1 MAYTVNQSTTGV
13 QGAGDPLVYVV
24 RDTTNTGEP
33 KYRYVCQVTVNSQVV
48 IKLKQLPNNNNAA
61 VFNVQSIA
69 QAYVQQDEDPY
80 QLGLLNLEGNLATN
94 IVYARNT
101 EALNTVTLRFGYE
114 YAATVN
120 DAPVE
125 TLLPATD
132 TEVRVVNGYFSEAV
146 DVVPLPSNIA
156 AGYGMDGNG
165 LFLSDCVQYGAEY
178 VYPVADRN
186 DIRSYAALAFLN
198 GDDVN
203 SAGSDY
209 LHVTYY
215 NGSTQLATGYLQ
227 NNTTNGGWTPTTGG
241 TDEQS
246 LLYVGIGP
254 MNLQTQTINASLK
267 PSLYTTWTHYFVQFA
282 STTIL
287 SGNETS
293 TRYKFVRTDCG
304 KYWDTGHAY
313 TLHWWN
319 SKGGVDSLPC
329 AGMSEESQQM
339 EKKSFRTSGG
349 NSFNANGTSTTY
361 EKRGME
367 GGKRSTR
374 VRTTT
379 TLKLSVQGG
388 DIDLYTPFIR
398 SLLNSQRVYLSGSSR
413 WGHNS
418 DRASSGV
425 VQAYVTDVSKE
436 YMQSVNREI
445 ESYTVTVE
453 LSRRLPNS

>member
-24 RDTTNTGEP
+24 ADTTNTGEP
-33 KYRYVCQVTVNSQVV
+33 KYRYVCQVTINSQVV
-48 IKLKQLPNNNNAA
+48 IKLKQLPNNNNAT
-61 VFNVQSIA
+61 VFDVQSIA
-69 QAYVQQDEDPY
+69 QAYVQQDMDPY
-80 QLGLLNLEGNLATN
+80 ELGSYDLEGNLATTK
-94 IVYARNT
+94 VYALNT

-120 DAPVE
+120 DEPVE

-146 DVVPLPSNIA
+146 DSVPLPSTIA
-156 AGYGMDGNG
+156 DAYGMDGNG
-165 LFLSDCVQYGAEY
+165 LFLSDCIQYGSDY

-186 DIRSYAALAFLN
+186 SIRSYAALAFLN

-203 SAGSDY
+203 SAGSKY

-215 NGSTQLATGYLQ
+215 NGATQLVTGYLE
-227 NNTTNGGWTPTTGG
+227 NNSTNGGWAPATGG
-241 TDEQS
+241 SDAQS

-254 MNLQTQTINASLK
+254 QNLNTQAVNSTLK
-267 PSLYTTWTHYFVQFA
+267 PSVNPTWTHYYVQFA
-282 STTIL
+282 SSTVL

-293 TRYKFVRTDCG
+293 VQYKFVRTDCG
-304 KYWDTGHAY
+304 KYWDAGHAY

-349 NSFNANGTSTTY
+349 NSFNANGSSTEY
-361 EKRGME
+361 VKRGME

-379 TLKLSVQGG
+379 TLRLSVQGG
-388 DIDLYTPFIR
+388 EIDLYTPFIR
-398 SLLNSQRVYLSGSSR
+398 SLLNSQRVYLSGNSK

-418 DRASSGV
+418 NQNQYGL
-425 VQAYVTDVSKE
+425 VQVYVTDVNKE

-453 LSRRLPNS
+453 LSRRLPNP